1 MKRKVYY
8 LPLICLFAAVFWTT
22 VGIAQVEEMAI
33 GNTFGVGARTMGM
46 GGASIGL
53 ADDFTALY
61 WNPAGMAQIQKFE
74 FFSSFSHNTAS
85 TDTYFAG
92 DEITG
97 TTRSQIRPNSLGF
110 VYPIQTRQGGWA
122 VGFGYNRPQNFD
134 YQTAIQG
141 IDPSSGTD
149 FSGFA
154 VDESNVNS
162 GGIGIWSF
170 GTSVYVSK
178 RILIG
183 GSLDFWQGNS
193 LNELDTTAT
202 DLLKVDS
209 DLSRFRYDDEIDREY
224 SGLGG
229 RIGLLAHLTD
239 TVSVGLTLVTPVE
252 LGVDELWDE
261 STRVVYDDGEEASDS
276 VSGSQTFDIER
287 PFEVGTGIAVKLL
300 NKQLILAGDIQ
311 LTDWT
316 QTRYDPAPA
325 DDIPKNNFEEYYATT
340 LQVRIGAE
348 YRIPVIDT
356 HVRFGY
362 FLDPIPFTYVLDDVR
377 AEGVRNF
384 LTVGVGKIFED
395 SLKLDVAYMLG
406 TWQQSRNE
414 LTTERLTHRVFVSA
428 AYRF

>member
-1 MKRKVYY
+1 MKRTVYTTF
-8 LPLICLFAAVFWTT
+8 IFLFAAVFWTT
-22 VGIAQVEEMAI
+22 VGVAQVEEMAI

-46 GGASIGL
+46 GGASVAL

-97 TTRSQIRPNSLGF
+97 TTRSQMRPNSIGF
-110 VYPIQTRQGGWA
+110 VYPIQTRRGGWA

-154 VDESNVNS
+154 VDETNINS
-162 GGIGIWSF
+162 GGIGIWSL

-178 RILIG
+178 RVLIG
-183 GSLDFWQGNS
+183 GSLDFWQGSS
-193 LNELDTTAT
+193 LNELDATGT

-229 RIGLLAHLTD
+229 RIGLLANLTD
-239 TVSVGLTLVTPVE
+239 TLSLGVTFVTPVE
-252 LGVDELWDE
+252 LGVDELWYE
-261 STRVVYDDGEEASDS
+261 STRVVYDDGEETSD
-276 VSGSQTFDIER
+276 VLDGAQTFDIER
-287 PFEVGTGIAVKLL
+287 PFEIGTGVAVKLL

-316 QTRYDPAPA
+316 QTRYDPAPPA
-325 DDIPKNNFEEYYATT
+325 DDISKDNFEKFYATT
-340 LQVRIGAE
+340 LQARIGAE
-348 YRIPVIDT
+348 YRIPAIGT
-356 HVRFGY
+356 HVRLGY
-362 FLDPIPFTYVLDDVR
+362 FRDTIPFTD
-377 AEGVRNF
+377 AEVENARDF
-384 LTVGVGKIFED
+384 LTLGAGQIFED

-406 TWQQSRNE
+406 TWQRSKNQ

>member
-1 MKRKVYY
+1 MKPAVYITFIS
-8 LPLICLFAAVFWTT
+8 LLSMTVFAT
-22 VGIAQVEEMAI
+22 VGTSQVEEMAI

-46 GGASIGL
+46 GGASLAL

-74 FFSSFSHNTAS
+74 LFSSFSHNTAS
-85 TDTYFAG
+85 TDAYFTG

-97 TTRSQIRPNSLGF
+97 TTRSQMRPNSIGF
-110 VYPIQTRQGGWA
+110 VYPFHARRGGWA
-122 VGFGYNRPQNFD
+122 IAFGYNRPQNFD

-141 IDPSSGTD
+141 IDPSSGTE
-149 FSGFA
+149 FSGLA
-154 VDESNVNS
+154 VDETDVNS

-178 RILIG
+178 RVLIG

-202 DLLKVDS
+202 DLLRVDS
-209 DLSRFRYDDEIDREY
+209 ELSRFRYDDEIDREY
-224 SGLGG
+224 SGLGA

-239 TVSVGLTLVTPVE
+239 AVSVGLTLVTPIE
-252 LGVDELWDE
+252 LGVDELWYQ
-261 STRVVYDDGEEASDS
+261 STRAVYDDGEEMSDS
-276 VSGSQTFDIER
+276 MSGAQVFDIER
-287 PFEVGTGIAVKLL
+287 PFEIGTGIAVKLFDE
-300 NKQLILAGDIQ
+300 QLILAGDVQ

-325 DDIPKNNFEEYYATT
+325 DDISQDNFEAFYATT
-340 LQVRIGAE
+340 LQARLGVE

-362 FLDPIPFTYVLDDVR
+362 FRDTIPFTD
-377 AEGVRNF
+377 AEVNDARDF
-384 LTVGVGKIFED
+384 LTLGVGKIFED
-395 SLKLDVAYMLG
+395 SLKFDVGYMLG
-406 TWQQSRNE
+406 TWQRSRNE

>member
-1 MKRKVYY
+1 MKRTVYTTF
-8 LPLICLFAAVFWTT
+8 IFLFAAVFFTT
-22 VGIAQVEEMAI
+22 VSVAQVEEMAI

-97 TTRSQIRPNSLGF
+97 TTRSQLRPNSLGF

-134 YQTAIQG
+134 YQTAVQG

-202 DLLKVDS
+202 DLLKIDN

-239 TVSVGLTLVTPVE
+239 TISLGLTLVTPVE

-276 VSGSQTFDIER
+276 VSGAQTFDIER

-325 DDIPKNNFEEYYATT
+325 DDISQDNFEEFYATT
-340 LQVRIGAE
+340 LQARLGAE
-348 YRIPVIDT
+348 YRIPAIGT
-356 HVRFGY
+356 HIRLGY
-362 FLDPIPFTYVLDDVR
+362 FRDTIPFTD
-377 AEGVRNF
+377 AEVENARDF
-384 LTVGVGKIFED
+384 LTLGAGKIFED
-395 SLKLDVAYMLG
+395 SLKIDVAYMLG
-406 TWQQSRNE
+406 AWQWNRNE

>member
-1 MKRKVYY
+1 MKRTVYTTF
-8 LPLICLFAAVFWTT
+8 IFLFAVVFWTT

-97 TTRSQIRPNSLGF
+97 TTRSQMRPNSIGF

-134 YQTAIQG
+134 YQTAVQG

-202 DLLKVDS
+202 DLLKIDN

-239 TVSVGLTLVTPVE
+239 TISLGLTLVTPVE

-276 VSGSQTFDIER
+276 VSGAQTFDIER

-325 DDIPKNNFEEYYATT
+325 DDISQDNFEEFYATT
-340 LQVRIGAE
+340 LQARLGAE
-348 YRIPVIDT
+348 YRIPAIGA
-356 HVRFGY
+356 HIRLGY
-362 FLDPIPFTYVLDDVR
+362 FRDTIPFTD
-377 AEGVRNF
+377 AEVENARDF
-384 LTVGVGKIFED
+384 LTLGAGKIFED

-406 TWQQSRNE
+406 TWQRNRNE